1 MNFKQIVDYIVE
13 NGDLCIRRYNGD
25 LLGEVFQVEYRIDE
39 RIQAR
44 SSATVEVMQTKYGV
58 EAKLYFRDYHNGIT
72 KVVTFYNSKGKQD
85 SKQAQNYIAG
95 LINAGGLIPGMEA
108 A

>member
-25 LLGEVFQVEYRIDE
+25 FLGEVFQVEYRINE

-58 EAKLYFRDYHNGIT
+58 EVKLYFRDYISHNYQ
-72 KVVTFYNSKGKQD
+72 VVTFFDSNGKQD
-85 SKQAQNYIAG
+85 EKQAQNYIAG
-95 LINAGGLIPGMEA
+95 LINTSGLIPGMEA